1 MVEIKNIEVFNL
13 DRATIAAGN
22 PMSIGEID
30 TLRPITE
37 QDKKR
42 FFNLGRAASGSG
54 HDNFLSG
61 ILVTFDIKYPQY
73 WTPEFQ
79 RYHFAQI
86 ISSQSKM
93 HRLILAATNEEFKSM
108 FNKYVDE
115 DAINRVQLYVEAYNY
130 AVRSNDTEDKK
141 YHFFMKALSNLPT
154 GYEMWMTVTTNYLQL
169 KSIYKQ
175 RKTHKLKEDWGSF
188 CSMVENLPLFKELIR

>member
-1 MVEIKNIEVFNL
+1 MLEIKNIEVFNL
-13 DRATIAAGN
+13 DRACVSAGN

-30 TLRPITE
+30 TLKPIEE

-42 FFNLGRAASGSG
+42 FLNLGRAVSGSG

-93 HRLILAATNEEFKSM
+93 HRLMLAAAKEDFDSM
-108 FNKYVDE
+108 FNKYVDKE
-115 DAINRVQLYVEAYNY
+115 VIERVKLYVEAYNF
-130 AVRSNDTEDKK
+130 AVKTDTQDKQ
-141 YHFFMKALSNLPT
+141 YYFFMKALSNLPL

-169 KSIYKQ
+169 KTVYKQ
-175 RKTHKLKEDWGSF
+175 RKSHKLKEDWGPF